1 MGRDSEE
8 LERSTLPDGPDTEP
22 SDPLSDTMTSGSEA
36 VSSGS
41 EEVLVSMES
50 SVLPQAIRTA
60 SDPARSLAATARSAE
75 NTRVRAPSE
84 EQNSH
89 TTQQSMRKPDVK
101 MSGVPH
107 SRRFL
112 SIENDLAQVDAALR
126 LLEKGLISA
135 QKEARIAW
143 ILAAIAVLTAAL
155 AAAI

>member
-1 MGRDSEE
+1 MERMGRDSDE

-22 SDPLSDTMTSGSEA
+22 SDPLSDTMS
-36 VSSGS
+36 S
-41 EEVLVSMES
+41 EEVSVSMES
-50 SVLPQAIRTA
+50 SVLPQALRTS

-75 NTRVRAPSE
+75 NERARTPIA

-89 TTQQSMRKPDVK
+89 TTQQSMRKPDIK

-143 ILAAIAVLTAAL
+143 ILATVAVLAAAL
-155 AAAI
+155 AVAL